1 MSKSR
6 GYKNTYDTGEK
17 VGGFHGARAVMLGA
31 IKLRRKVRA
40 LERGGQAEVESEKY
54 FNKLKSAVNDP
65 QANAFEQRNAK
76 ASVQLAQRYAQQRKQ
91 GIGSRNQDKL
101 SRLGRGGELFSKGR

>member
-1 MSKSR
+1 MPKLT

-17 VGGFHGARAVMLGA
+17 VGGFRGAKAVMLGA
-31 IKLRRKVRA
+31 IELRRKVRA
-40 LERGGQAEVESEKY
+40 MERGGQAEVESEKY

-65 QANAFEQRNAK
+65 QTNAFEKKNAK
-76 ASVQLAQRYAQQRKQ
+76 ASVQLAQRYAEQRKK

-101 SRLGRGGELFSKGR
+101 SRLGRDGELFSKG